1 MTTKLNPLKNTIKP
15 NQTKPMSN
23 SSSIFLLLIL
33 TLTLTLTLLLPTALT
48 LSQQKPIQALL
59 KHLDSKRASPSV
71 QEAAA
76 KAVLKR
82 LLPECYVP
90 SFQFK
95 IVPRVMSHFWP
106 FVHTL
111 NALLLLCFIWVSFNF
126 CILVCCT
133 VFLYAAFGS
142 KR

>member
-1 MTTKLNPLKNTIKP
+1 
-15 NQTKPMSN
+15 MSN
-23 SSSIFLLLIL
+23 SNSLFPLLI
-33 TLTLTLTLLLPTALT
+33 LTLTLTLLLPTALT
-48 LSQQKPIQALL
+48 LSQPKPIQALL

-111 NALLLLCFIWVSFNF
+111 NAYYCFVLSGCPSIF
-126 CILVCCT
+126 
-133 VFLYAAFGS
+133 VFLYAVLCSYMLLLVLKDEALL
-142 KR
+142 KTLM